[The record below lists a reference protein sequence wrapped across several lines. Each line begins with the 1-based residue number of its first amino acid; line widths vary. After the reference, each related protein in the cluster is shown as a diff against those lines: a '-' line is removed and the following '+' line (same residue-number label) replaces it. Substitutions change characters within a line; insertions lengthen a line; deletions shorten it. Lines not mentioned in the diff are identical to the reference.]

1 MPFVVM
7 TELDVKPEHFAAA
20 RAAMQGVAVA
30 ARDASACD
38 MYGLHAAVDGAPRL
52 ITYQRWRDRAA
63 YDGFHAAAETRLALD
78 AMREWLAG
86 AVRVTELVD
95 VL

>member
-1 MPFVVM
+1 MKRGLETQKV
-7 TELDVKPEHFAAA
+7 AGAA
-20 RAAMQGVAVA
+20 RE
-30 ARDASACD
+30 ASACD
-38 MYGLHAAVDGAPRL
+38 MCGLHVAADGSPRL

-63 YDGFHAAAETRLALD
+63 YDGFRAAAETRLALD
-78 AMREWLAG
+78 PRWEWLAG